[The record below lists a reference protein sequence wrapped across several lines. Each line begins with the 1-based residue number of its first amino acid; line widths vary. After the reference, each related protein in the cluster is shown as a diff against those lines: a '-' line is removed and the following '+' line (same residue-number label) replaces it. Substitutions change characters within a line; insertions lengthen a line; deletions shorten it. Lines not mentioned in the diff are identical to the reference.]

1 MPKAI
6 LTLDEINLL
15 RHSEEP
21 KNQDLYGNLYDVLCN
36 IKTPK
41 AFSLNQLDKLDDKAI
56 SALTINKKNL
66 IETITQEWFAERVSE
81 EDPSKQV
88 RCGLCNT
95 PNKYLYY
102 IRNRKNGEV
111 LNVGSHCITK
121 FPGIEGY
128 VEQKRQL
135 AQIHKGHQII
145 KRRNEFYDAF
155 PNCEELINKAESYF
169 NSLPI
174 LLPYNLYFK
183 MQNLVLR
190 LRLIYSKYVN
200 EGKKPFQSNKSSIE
214 LFGIA
219 IEEFKTLKE
228 KADKHINSFCNK
240 RLVCKRTEIDWM
252 IKNNKLSLLEQISEH
267 DGLYTFGTLQKMNS
281 IAFITFHEKEILSK
295 NKSEY
300 FRFQGYNGNNLVF
313 TFKRRNY
320 TYPVQ
325 FTINASDFMRT
336 IGASTLTNSSYV
348 YRDQELLEIAK
359 ITNSYRNILSVI
371 DYTRNIIDELG
382 CAFLFDAE
390 RNALILYRKSDKA
403 IRNFDYFKFLS
414 AYSKHFL
421 DTDKALKNYF
431 TAMIYKN
438 SHAKWTLIEEQAK
451 YGIDERIG
459 KLYKEYLDITS

>member
-155 PNCEELINKAESYF
+155 PN
-169 NSLPI
+169 
-174 LLPYNLYFK
+174 
-183 MQNLVLR
+183 
-190 LRLIYSKYVN
+190 
-200 EGKKPFQSNKSSIE
+200 
-214 LFGIA
+214 
-219 IEEFKTLKE
+219 
-228 KADKHINSFCNK
+228 
-240 RLVCKRTEIDWM
+240 
-252 IKNNKLSLLEQISEH
+252 
-267 DGLYTFGTLQKMNS
+267 
-281 IAFITFHEKEILSK
+281 
-295 NKSEY
+295 
-300 FRFQGYNGNNLVF
+300 
-313 TFKRRNY
+313 
-320 TYPVQ
+320 
-325 FTINASDFMRT
+325 
-336 IGASTLTNSSYV
+336 
-348 YRDQELLEIAK
+348 
-359 ITNSYRNILSVI
+359 
-371 DYTRNIIDELG
+371 
-382 CAFLFDAE
+382 
-390 RNALILYRKSDKA
+390 
-403 IRNFDYFKFLS
+403 
-414 AYSKHFL
+414 
-421 DTDKALKNYF
+421 
-431 TAMIYKN
+431 
-438 SHAKWTLIEEQAK
+438 
-451 YGIDERIG
+451 
-459 KLYKEYLDITS
+459 